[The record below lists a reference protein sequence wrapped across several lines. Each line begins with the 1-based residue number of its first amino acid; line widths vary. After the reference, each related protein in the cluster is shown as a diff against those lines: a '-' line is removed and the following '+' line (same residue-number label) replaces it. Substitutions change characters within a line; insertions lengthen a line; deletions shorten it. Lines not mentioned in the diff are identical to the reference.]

1 MGTKVPPK
9 AGPVQLIADRD
20 SGLLKL
26 DSGVKITAKQPVLL
40 SAFTVDSDLRA
51 VIKAPQVDVD
61 QG

>member
-1 MGTKVPPK
+1 M
-9 AGPVQLIADRD
+9 QLIADRD

-40 SAFTVDSDLRA
+40 SAFTVDRDLRA